1 MSDQPPL
8 NLFHHFCG
16 VEDPRIKRNK
26 RHLLLD
32 IITISIC
39 AAICGADTWVEVA
52 QFGNAKLEWFRRFLS
67 LSNGIPSHDTFG
79 RVFARLCPEQFQRCF
94 VSWVQAACHE
104 LNGEIV
110 AIDGKTLRRSH
121 DRPKGKAALHM
132 VSAWASDQGLILG
145 QVSTEEK
152 SNEITAIPKLLEI
165 LELSGCIVTIDAM
178 GCQKKIAETIVGQG
192 ADYVL
197 AVKENQPGLLEDI
210 KPYFDEVAAGG
221 PLPESMSYIE
231 TVDGDHGRVETR
243 RHWITSDIDWLRE
256 HHPWSGLEGI
266 GMVARQRDVG
276 GKVTT
281 EVHYYISSLSA
292 DAPLFAQAVRDH
304 WGIENKVHWSLDVS
318 FREDDSRVRS
328 GHAQENF
335 SALRRLAL
343 NLLRHEKSLKVGIK
357 AKRLRAGWDEK
368 YLLKVLN
375 SQPA

>member
-8 NLFHHFCG
+8 SLFHHFSG
-16 VEDPRIKRNK
+16 LDDPRIERNK

-32 IITISIC
+32 IITIAIC
-39 AAICGADTWVEVA
+39 AVICGADTWVGVT
-52 QFGNAKLEWFRRFLS
+52 QFGNAKGEWFRRFLS
-67 LSNGIPSHDTFG
+67 LPNGIPSHDTFG
-79 RVFARLCPEQFQRCF
+79 RVFAQLCPEQFQLCF

-104 LNGEIV
+104 LKGEVV

-121 DRPKGKAALHM
+121 DRPKGKKALHM
-132 VSAWASDQGLILG
+132 VSAWASAQSLILG

-178 GCQKKIAETIVGQG
+178 GCQKKIAKAIVDKG

-210 KPYFDEVAAGG
+210 KPYFDEVAGGG
-221 PLPESMSYIE
+221 PLSESISAIE

-256 HHPWSGLEGI
+256 HHSWSNLQSI
-266 GMVARQRDVG
+266 GMVERQRDVG
-276 GKVTT
+276 DKVTT

-292 DAPLFAQAVRDH
+292 DAPLLAKAVRDH

-328 GHAQENF
+328 GHAQENL
-335 SALRRLAL
+335 SGLRRLAL

-357 AKRLRAGWDEK
+357 TKRLRAGWDEK
-368 YLLKVLN
+368 YLMKVLN